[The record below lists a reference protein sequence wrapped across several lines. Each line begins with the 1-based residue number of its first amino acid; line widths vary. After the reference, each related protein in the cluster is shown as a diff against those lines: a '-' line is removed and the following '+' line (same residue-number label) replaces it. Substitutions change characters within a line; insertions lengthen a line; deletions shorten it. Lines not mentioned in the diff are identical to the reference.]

1 MEKGKTASTEEG
13 AKLLPTFKKSD
24 KTDCSNCRAISVLS
38 ITYKVLSNIYL
49 SRFTPQVEK
58 KIDGL
63 SI

>member
-24 KTDCSNCRAISVLS
+24 KTDCGNCRAISVLS
-38 ITYKVLSNIYL
+38 TAYVLTNIYP
-49 SRFTPQVEK
+49 SSFTLQVGK
-58 KIDGL
+58 KFDGL